1 MWPAVKGRAMRM
13 TDVPMQDVLKNY
25 IVGLRHVGHIVEDLR
40 SSIDAFTEVYGLE
53 AGDIT
58 VLPPYEQDAPARFG
72 LLNVGGVEFELIE
85 PISADMRE
93 RLNAVASG
101 AGGIN
106 HVAYVV
112 SDIDAA
118 LAALA
123 QRGIKPG
130 HVTPDGVVD
139 TGRTR
144 IAYLDPAD
152 THGMLIELVE
162 VYAS

>member
-1 MWPAVKGRAMRM
+1 M
-13 TDVPMQDVLKNY
+13 TENKTKAALKDF
-25 IVGLRHVGHIVEDLR
+25 IVGLRHVGHIVADLQA
-40 SSIDAFTEVYGLE
+40 SIADFTRIYGLSE
-53 AGDIT
+53 ADIT
-58 VLPPYEQDAPARFG
+58 VLPPFGQETPARFG

-85 PISADMRE
+85 PISDEMKAT
-93 RLNAVASG
+93 LNAVTSG

-118 LAALA
+118 MAVLAD
-123 QRGIKPG
+123 QGIRPG

-144 IAYLDPAD
+144 IAYLNPSD
-152 THGMLIELVE
+152 TGDMLIELVE
-162 VYAS
+162 VYDQ

>member
-1 MWPAVKGRAMRM
+1 MAIENPAAA
-13 TDVPMQDVLKNY
+13 LKDF
-25 IVGLRHVGHIVEDLR
+25 IVGLRHVGHIVEDLAA
-40 SSIDAFTEVYGLE
+40 SIADFRRIYGLTDD
-53 AGDIT
+53 DIT
-58 VLPPYEQDAPARFG
+58 VLPPFGQEAPARFG

-85 PISADMRE
+85 PISDDMKAT
-93 RLNAVASG
+93 LNAVASG

-118 LAALA
+118 MAVLAK
-123 QRGIKPG
+123 QGIRPG

-144 IAYLDPAD
+144 IAYLNPAD
-152 THGMLIELVE
+152 TSSLLIELVE
-162 VYAS
+162 VYG